1 MGDWH
6 QDVDCWMGSTTHD
19 ARAATDERGTT
30 TRRAVMT
37 LGTIA
42 KSGVGSGFPDGPP
55 RWFGT
60 GNGDV
65 EQMLQSQVRQRCIRS
80 GNVLSKMLQ
89 VGLFFGGVLLPP
101 SQLKAAPA
109 GWPVRLS
116 ELHLELSA
124 RWERAIALP

>member
-1 MGDWH
+1 
-6 QDVDCWMGSTTHD
+6 
-19 ARAATDERGTT
+19 
-30 TRRAVMT
+30 MT

-42 KSGVGSGFPDGPP
+42 KSGVGSGFPDGLP

-65 EQMLQSQVRQRCIRS
+65 KQMLQSRVRQRCVRS

-89 VGLFFGGVLLPP
+89 VGLFFGGALPP
-101 SQLKAAPA
+101 QLKAAPA
-109 GWPVRLS
+109 WLLACASFRTAPAA
-116 ELHLELSA
+116 E